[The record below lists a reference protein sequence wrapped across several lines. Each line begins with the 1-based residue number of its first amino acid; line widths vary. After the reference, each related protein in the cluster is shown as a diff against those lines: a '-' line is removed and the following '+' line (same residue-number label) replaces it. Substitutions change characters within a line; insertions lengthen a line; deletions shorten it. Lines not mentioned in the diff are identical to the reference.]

1 MAPIRT
7 ARDVAAPAALV
18 HELLVDV
25 AAWSL
30 WSPHV
35 AHVDP
40 PSGRVAAGERRTVRP
55 WFGPPTSMDVETVT
69 AGRGMTWSTPAA
81 RHVLRY
87 TQDVEPTGDA
97 SCRVA
102 FSATVDGPAGA
113 LATRLA
119 SPLSALGQRR
129 RLARLAA
136 LAELLH
142 ARERGTGSEGRHQH
156 ASPSAP
162 DADLMGRVGTAD
174 FWDER
179 YGGTQGVWSGRPNPW
194 LVQEVADLPPGTAC
208 DVACGEGA
216 DALWLAQQ
224 GWTVTGVDVSQVGLG
239 RAARLTADADREA
252 SDRLTWVRADVTS
265 GPVPGGPYD
274 LVTAHFLHLP
284 PALMAP
290 AQDALRDAVAPG
302 GTLLVVLHSASD
314 LQTTVPRPP
323 LPEMFP
329 AADDLAADLDGDE
342 WEVLVAQARPRRQR
356 DPEGRDVTVSD
367 EVLRAR
373 RRR

>member
-1 MAPIRT
+1 MASIRT

-18 HELLVDV
+18 HDLLVDV
-25 AAWSL
+25 AAWGL

-35 AHVDP
+35 ARVDP
-40 PSGRVAAGERRTVRP
+40 PEGRVAAGERRRVRP

-87 TQDVEPTGDA
+87 TQDVEPTGGD
-97 SCRVA
+97 SCRVT
-102 FSATVDGPAGA
+102 FSATVDGPVGA
-113 LATRLA
+113 LATSVA

-142 ARERGTGSEGRHQH
+142 AREAGAGSGGAREH
-156 ASPSAP
+156 ASPAEPGP
-162 DADLMGRVGTAD
+162 DFAKRVGTAD

-179 YGGTQGVWSGRPNPW
+179 YRGTQGVWSGRPNPW

-216 DALWLAQQ
+216 DALWLARQ
-224 GWTVTGVDVSQVGLG
+224 GWTVTGVDVSQVGLD
-239 RAARLTADADREA
+239 RAARLTADAGREA
-252 SDRLTWVRADVTS
+252 SGRLTWARADVTS

-302 GTLLVVLHSASD
+302 GTLLVVLHSVSD
-314 LQTTVPRPP
+314 LQTTVRRPP

-329 AADDLAADLDGDE
+329 AAGDLAASLDPQE

-356 DPEGRDVTVSD
+356 DPEGRDVTVHD